1 MTADD
6 AAELAA
12 LRAERD
18 RRKEAARAAGI
29 ASGQSRRAERNHNA
43 ARARACVAAWTRNGY
58 KVADAVAGVA
68 EAQGWSRRSVWA
80 WLALTK
86 KG

>member
-29 ASGQSRRAERNHNA
+29 ASGQSRRAERDYNA
-43 ARARACVAAWTRNGY
+43 QRARACIRVWLRNGY
-58 KVADAVAGVA
+58 GISDAVAGVA
-68 EAQGWSRRSVWA
+68 EAQGWSRRSVWQ
-80 WLALTK
+80 WLALK
-86 KG
+86 P